1 MKYSQTIGIVACL
14 IVLICSYLPWSIV
27 VSEHITISGFDTK
40 GTRFGRPGLFLDF
53 FTILTLLLFAIPKI
67 WAKRTNIFIGAI
79 VFTWSIRNYILV
91 STCLMGEC
99 PVKQPALYVL
109 VGASLVVMIMT
120 LLPTINT
127 SKKINIV

>member
-1 MKYSQTIGIVACL
+1 MKYSQTIGILACL

-27 VSEHITISGFDTK
+27 VSEHITISGFDTR

-53 FTILTLLLFAIPKI
+53 FTVLSLLLFAIPAI

-109 VGASLVVMIMT
+109 VAASLVVMIMT

-127 SKKINIV
+127 SKK

>member
-1 MKYSQTIGIVACL
+1 MKYSQTIGIIACL

-27 VSEHITISGFDTK
+27 VSEHITISGFDTR

-53 FTILTLLLFAIPKI
+53 FTVLSLLLFAIPKI

-127 SKKINIV
+127 SKK

>member
-1 MKYSQTIGIVACL
+1 MKYSQTIGIIACL

-27 VSEHITISGFDTK
+27 VSEHITISGFDTR

-53 FTILTLLLFAIPKI
+53 FTVLYLLLFAIPKI

-127 SKKINIV
+127 SKK